1 MYRRLLLGPSL
12 PSLPYLQ
19 SWAWTT
25 MLGLFSSTV
34 GNTILDICTPAG
46 VTNTACPEAKLH
58 SEDSTDITPVG
69 CRTVP
74 TPPACKKGYMWSKH
88 QEDTTNAHR
97 PLQG

>member
-1 MYRRLLLGPSL
+1 
-12 PSLPYLQ
+12 
-19 SWAWTT
+19 

-34 GNTILDICTPAG
+34 GNTILEKCTLGG
-46 VTNTACPEAKLH
+46 VTHTDYPEAKPH
-58 SEDSTDITPVG
+58 SEDSTDITPLG